1 MKAIVYT
8 KYGNPDNLTL
18 QDVEQPTP
26 KESEVQVHVQA
37 ASINSWDLD
46 LLRGK
51 PFINRIGG
59 IRKPSYSIL
68 GADVAGKV
76 TAVGSGVKEFRL
88 GDVVFGDIS
97 GCGWGGFAEYV
108 CVPEKALSRKPSS
121 MTFQQAAAIPQ
132 AAVLALQA
140 LRKSGEIHSG
150 QRILINGAGGGV
162 GTFALQIAKIFGA
175 EVTGVDRA
183 EKLEMLQTLGA
194 DEVIDYKQKNFKRY
208 GKRYDLILDVVGTCS
223 IADCK
228 RMLQPQGAYIMIG
241 GPTTRILKIA
251 CRSAMNSKNGRKL
264 SLLIHKPN
272 RDDQDVIREYFE
284 NGYLTPVID
293 RCYPLSETAEAMRYF
308 EKGLALGKV
317 VIRMDEA
324 LADG

>member
-8 KYGNPDNLTL
+8 KYGNPDVLTL

-26 KESEVQVHVQA
+26 KENEVQVHVQA

-51 PFINRIGG
+51 PFLNRIGG
-59 IRKPSYSIL
+59 IRKPRYSIL
-68 GADVAGKV
+68 GADITGKV
-76 TAVGSGVKEFRL
+76 AAIGSEVRDFNP
-88 GDVVFGDIS
+88 GDMVFGDIS
-97 GCGWGGFAEYV
+97 GCGLGGFAEYV
-108 CVPEKALSRKPSS
+108 CVPEKALSRKPAT

-140 LRKSGEIHSG
+140 LRKAGQIHSG

-175 EVTGVDRA
+175 EVTGVDRS

-194 DEVIDYKQKNFKRY
+194 DEVVDYQQKDFKRY
-208 GKRYDLILDVVGTCS
+208 GEQYDLILDVVGTCS

-241 GPTTRILKIA
+241 GPTTRILKVA
-251 CRSAMNSKNGRKL
+251 CRSAMNSKNGRKP

-272 RDDQDVIREYFE
+272 RDDQDVIGGYFE
-284 NGYLTPVID
+284 KGYLTAIID
-293 RCYPLSETAEAMRYF
+293 SCYPLSETAEAMRHF
-308 EKGLALGKV
+308 EKGLAFGKV

-324 LADG
+324 FADG